1 VSRRAGDLGV
11 GGRVEQQPQRV
22 KRCCKAK
29 IGQRIA
35 MGRSLRRAGDR
46 QPSLDVSCW
55 YRGRRSAM
63 AENRYLQPMTDWP
76 PIILTAIGSGAV
88 GSIITTYG
96 TQTRERRQARAQARE
111 AIRQVQNSA
120 YPVPTQEQLTA
131 TLDNLE
137 TSAMLAGLPKNL
149 IAINRE
155 AIYIRRGVMESV
167 ATASPPTVQA
177 SPRPAATWPS
187 PPTTSQARLC
197 SSLSTLPG
205 TQSSA
210 LLTDG
215 GAPVI
220 SPASWTHARG
230 PAPANAT
237 SAAGNANT
245 SAKLSEN

>member
-1 VSRRAGDLGV
+1 
-11 GGRVEQQPQRV
+11 
-22 KRCCKAK
+22 
-29 IGQRIA
+29 
-35 MGRSLRRAGDR
+35 
-46 QPSLDVSCW
+46 
-55 YRGRRSAM
+55 M

-167 ATASPPTVQA
+167 ATASPPDDPSLAA
-177 SPRPAATWPS
+177 SNSDLAFAADHIAGETLQLLVDATWHPILSAPYRWWRTRHLARVMDTRPRPGPRQRDKRRWERQHIRKAKRELKQRRRALRAKRWPS
-187 PPTTSQARLC
+187 SPT
-197 SSLSTLPG
+197 SSLSGRL
-205 TQSSA
+205 A
-210 LLTDG
+210 L
-215 GAPVI
+215 GADLLVPRSEAVQ
-220 SPASWTHARG
+220 TARD
-230 PAPANAT
+230 
-237 SAAGNANT
+237 
-245 SAKLSEN
+245 